1 MIETALILVVPISIF
16 GFMIFW
22 AVRNET
28 AEKTR
33 RTVIQEEG
41 LAERS
46 RMAKQIDYLVKK
58 EEAQTEI
65 RRLEMELKAS
75 QNTSEFDKWAEKL
88 IPVLQP
94 HLSKLLN
101 KNDDNIPIEVL
112 KSEND
117 DSSDSADDQQGNL
130 NSSLD
135 VDSDVSEQ
143 SDLKSSSDVD
153 SKTETTTK
161 VWDKNP
167 EFLKMAENGELD
179 EILKTFKPLIPKK
192 KL

>member
-1 MIETALILVVPISIF
+1 MIETALILIVPISIF

-33 RTVIQEEG
+33 RTVIQESG

-94 HLSKLLN
+94 HLSKVLN

-112 KSEND
+112 KSDE
-117 DSSDSADDQQGNL
+117 DSSNTEDDRQGNI
-130 NSSLD
+130 NISLD

-153 SKTETTTK
+153 SKTETMTK